1 MTLENSMYKFI
12 SIPYVID
19 RKLYKYYS
27 NTKYATDS
35 IKNRRIH
42 LDNPREFNDPF
53 EAAFCCYHYTR
64 QPITDTMKRI
74 VSKVHK
80 YVARSFGNPK
90 QNEILS
96 AMILYVINKDWQ
108 QEEMITVSSAV
119 EKIYNCFGEVS
130 FTFDEFCDLIDQGF
144 LMVDPFLHV
153 ECKISCF
160 SEIKDSILMWSY
172 YAHSHEGVCVEYD
185 LSKLDPNNALNQQII
200 SSLSKVHYSPIR
212 ADNLH
217 MGQDDNSY
225 LNFLTS
231 KSDVWSHEHE
241 WRIICE
247 SDEEYLP
254 LDCIST
260 IYVGAKFKTDS
271 VKYRN
276 LIKAADTYKSIKIF
290 KCKLNSEE
298 YKIDFEEIYD
308 SAYSQL
314 FNQNRNILLNTKRP
328 VEEIV

>member
-1 MTLENSMYKFI
+1 METSNYKFI

-27 NTKYATDS
+27 NTGYAIDS

-42 LDNPREFNDPF
+42 LDNPRKFNDPF
-53 EAAFCCYHYTR
+53 EAAFCCYHYSR
-64 QPITDTMKRI
+64 QPITDTAKRI

-80 YVARSFGNPK
+80 YVASAFGNPR

-96 AMILYVINKDWQ
+96 AMMIYTMNNHWQ
-108 QEEMITVSSAV
+108 SDEVVTVSAAV
-119 EKIYNCFGEVS
+119 ENIYNCFGKVD
-130 FTFDEFCDLIDQGF
+130 FTLDEFCDLIDQGF
-144 LMVDPFLHV
+144 LSVDPFLHV

-172 YAHSHEGVCVEYD
+172 YAHSHEGLCVEYD
-185 LSKLDPNNALNQQII
+185 LSKLEEKSALNQQII
-200 SSLSKVHYSPIR
+200 KSLSKVHYSPIR

-217 MGQDDNSY
+217 VEQENNSY

-231 KSDVWSHEHE
+231 KSDVWTHEHE

-247 SDEEYLP
+247 TDEEYLP
-254 LDCIST
+254 LDCISG
-260 IYVGAKFKTDS
+260 IYIGAKFNTNS
-271 VKYRN
+271 ARYRN
-276 LIKAADTYKSIKIF
+276 LIKAADTYESMKIF

-298 YKIDFEEIYD
+298 YKIDFEEVYD

-314 FNQNRNILLNTKRP
+314 FKQNSPVLLNTKRTP
-328 VEEIV
+328 KSMA